1 MITGKSYDLLKF
13 LVQSLLPILGTLY
26 FVLAPILSLP
36 NAEEI
41 VGTIIVIDA
50 NLGVLLYWSQAKY
63 NKWVVRGGVLMV
75 TETNEGE
82 TYSLVL
88 ADDPEVL
95 KTMKEV
101 RFDIRKE

>member
-36 NAEEI
+36 SAEEV
-41 VGTIIVIDA
+41 VGTIVVIDA

-63 NKWVVRGGVLMV
+63 NNKIMRGGVLSIIQMD
-75 TETNEGE
+75 EGE
-82 TYSLVL
+82 KFCLELS
-88 ADDPEVL
+88 DDPEVL

-101 RFDIRKE
+101 RFDIRKV